1 MAVKWIALQAGQ
13 GGNIML
19 EKMDLKHLLLLLM
32 AAIWVAGLYPERA
45 REKPA
50 ICCFRRGICGLSARL
65 STGACSRPSM
75 ICM

>member
-45 REKPA
+45 LAETNVYRQYAAELRHCAGTPD
-50 ICCFRRGICGLSARL
+50 
-65 STGACSRPSM
+65 
-75 ICM
+75 

>member
-45 REKPA
+45 LAETNAYCQYAAELRHCAGTPD
-50 ICCFRRGICGLSARL
+50 
-65 STGACSRPSM
+65 
-75 ICM
+75 